1 MGKLKGV
8 LFDMDGVLVDSES
21 FIAEAAIRMF
31 AEQCIYAEPD
41 DFIPFIGSGE
51 DRYLSGV
58 AQKYG
63 HSIDLDKDKKRTY
76 EIYAALVKGQ
86 LKPLPGIVEFVK
98 HCKNAGLK
106 LAVATSTD
114 KTKMDINLKELN
126 LANDTFNATIN
137 GLEVARKKPN
147 PEIFLKAAG
156 KLGLDPQE
164 CLVVEDA
171 INGVKAAKEAGC
183 RCLAITSSFS
193 KEQLS
198 KADWIVTNFRNIPD
212 EVTKW

>member
-1 MGKLKGV
+1 
-8 LFDMDGVLVDSES
+8 MDGVLVDSES